1 MFVPLIGNCFCW
13 AYILK
18 FIYGGEVFS
27 VSQEPFFKGRNV
39 RHYMLRD
46 RNGKIRHFK
55 RVFNFLPP
63 PFCNFIFICKLE
75 ISGKIKKK
83 R

>member
-1 MFVPLIGNCFCW
+1 MFIPLIGNCFCW

-27 VSQEPFFKGRNV
+27 VAQEPFFKGRNV

-63 PFCNFIFICKLE
+63 PFCNFIFIGKLE
-75 ISGKIKKK
+75 ISGKRKKK